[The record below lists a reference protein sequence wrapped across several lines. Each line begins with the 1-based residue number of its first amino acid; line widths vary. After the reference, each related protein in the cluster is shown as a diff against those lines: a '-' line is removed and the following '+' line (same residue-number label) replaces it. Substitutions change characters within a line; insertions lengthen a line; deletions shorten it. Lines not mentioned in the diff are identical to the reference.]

1 MSCTETLMLVS
12 LPWLQTGSDFFSILT
27 PDVHQSPQRFYIES
41 RQIVQTNYKS
51 PVYEAL
57 NTARGRTLTHCQTVF
72 YENYLFWPNTYM
84 WFVSATIHMV
94 WMMRFEETHQSVNL
108 KENSSGQISLPLS
121 SRQTKERGG
130 ETGGR
135 RGDSKQSKIS
145 SSKRWRGWFRGGI
158 KALPHCGASFYK
170 VHHIT
175 SASHFHRYIIIC
187 LPPKPACYARVF
199 CLKQD

>member
-1 MSCTETLMLVS
+1 MFVCFPLKKRLQKPKVTPHFTSEEHVSCTETLMLVS

-84 WFVSATIHMV
+84 
-94 WMMRFEETHQSVNL
+94 
-108 KENSSGQISLPLS
+108 
-121 SRQTKERGG
+121 
-130 ETGGR
+130 
-135 RGDSKQSKIS
+135 
-145 SSKRWRGWFRGGI
+145 
-158 KALPHCGASFYK
+158 
-170 VHHIT
+170 
-175 SASHFHRYIIIC
+175 
-187 LPPKPACYARVF
+187 
-199 CLKQD
+199 